1 MPLIGVKR
9 SAVAGSLIL
18 LWLAFVLACSPALGA
33 QPVGEVVYAH
43 GITSVQRPGEVPR
56 FVAKGDTVSEGDVMS
71 TGDRGFAV
79 LGFKDGSKMTLR
91 PNTTFAIDKF
101 AHGAGEETGLFRLV
115 KGGLRALT
123 GLIGKRNPQGMR
135 VNTAT
140 ATIGIRGTSFD
151 ARLCEADCAKE
162 IKTAQR
168 KGAVSPAEL
177 IVARVAL
184 VSGSTRVIGSDGQAR
199 EISKGTPLF
208 TGDTVRTDKGAYA
221 VLAFRDQSKVTV
233 IADSDFKLENVRFP
247 TSQADGGNFVVRVV
261 KGGARVLTGLL
272 AKREPKVVQVNMIT
286 AVIGIR
292 GTGFDNRLELD
303 CVAGSCSEAAF
314 VYTWEG
320 TVAIQVGQRSLVVE
334 TDRAGVYNPAQER
347 LVLLDRIPQFF
358 LDETAPRPD
367 KVEVDFNN
375 LFGAQSVDISEPGL
389 YVSVRDG
396 HVELLGPSGTIDLG
410 PGEAGYLGAGMT
422 IPIRLTLTPP
432 FLLNDPY
439 PLPEKFD
446 EQTIRLLDV
455 LNPGGSPGSLICEM

>member
-1 MPLIGVKR
+1 MPLNVATRLAAAR
-9 SAVAGSLIL
+9 SLFFY
-18 LWLAFVLACSPALGA
+18 WLAFVFACSSAFAA
-33 QPVGEVVYAH
+33 QPAGEVVYAH

-56 FVAKGDTVSEGDVMS
+56 FVAKGDPLSEGDIIS

-135 VNTAT
+135 VSTTT

-162 IKTAQR
+162 IKTA
-168 KGAVSPAEL
+168 KKDAVSPMEL

-184 VSGSTRVIGSDGQAR
+184 VSGTATVIGPDGQTR
-199 EISKGTPLF
+199 PVSRGTPLF

-233 IADSDFKLENVRFP
+233 IADSDFKLENVRFSTP
-247 TSQADGGNFVVRVV
+247 QADSGNFVVRVV

-272 AKREPKVVQVNMIT
+272 AKREPKIVQVNMIT

-303 CVAGSCSEAAF
+303 CVAGSCSQAAF

-320 TVAIQVGQRSLVVE
+320 AVAVQVGQRSLVVE
-334 TDRAGVYNPAQER
+334 MDRAGVYNPAQDR

-367 KVEVDFNN
+367 KVVVDFDN
-375 LFGAQSVDISEPGL
+375 LFGAQSVDASESGL

-396 HVELLGPSGTIDLG
+396 HVELTGSAGAIDLG

-422 IPIRLTLTPP
+422 IPIRLTLTPS

-455 LNPGGSPGSLICEM
+455 LNPGGSPGGLICEM

>member
-1 MPLIGVKR
+1 MPLT
-9 SAVAGSLIL
+9 GSRHCAAHSPIL
-18 LWLAFVLACSPALGA
+18 LWLALAFACSSAVAA
-33 QPVGEVVYAH
+33 QPVGEMVYAH
-43 GITSVQRPGEVPR
+43 GITSVQQPGERAR
-56 FVAKGDTVSEGDVMS
+56 FVAKGDPLNEGDIIA

-101 AHGAGEETGLFRLV
+101 AHGAGEEAGLFRLL

-123 GLIGKRNPQGMR
+123 GLIAKRNPQAMR
-135 VNTAT
+135 VTTAT

-151 ARLCEADCAKE
+151 ARLCEADCATEMRVAKKE
-162 IKTAQR
+162 A
-168 KGAVSPAEL
+168 AVSPAEL

-184 VSGSTRVIGSDGQAR
+184 VSGSARVIGPDGQAR

-208 TGDTVRTDKGAYA
+208 NGDTVRTDKGAYA
-221 VLAFRDQSKVTV
+221 VLAFRDHSKVTV
-233 IADSDFKLENVRFP
+233 IADSDFKLEDVRFTTP
-247 TSQADGGNFVVRVV
+247 RADIGNFVVRVV

-272 AKREPKVVQVNMIT
+272 AKREPKAVQVNMIT
-286 AVIGIR
+286 ALIGIR

-320 TVAIQVGQRSLVVE
+320 AVAIQVGQRSLLVE
-334 TDRAGVYNPAQER
+334 TDRAGLYNPAQDR
-347 LVLLDRIPQFF
+347 LVLLDRVPQFF

-367 KVEVDFNN
+367 KVEVDFDN
-375 LFGAQSVDISEPGL
+375 LFGAQSLDATEGGL
-389 YVSVRDG
+389 YIGVRDG
-396 HVELLGPSGTIDLG
+396 HVELIGPAGVIDLG
-410 PGEAGYLGAGMT
+410 PGESGYLGAGMT

-455 LNPGGSPGSLICEM
+455 LNPGSSPGSVICEM